1 MKALARQLALRRVE
15 FRGPLFGQEKLEA
28 YARADA
34 YVLPSWSENFGY
46 TVAEAL
52 ACGTPAITTRE
63 TPWPV
68 LEREGCG
75 WWIDT
80 GGEALAACLR
90 EVLATSRAEL
100 DRRGNIGRDWV
111 GRELGWSGVGRRM
124 LASYRWLLEG
134 GDRPD
139 WIST

>member
-1 MKALARQLALRRVE
+1 LSLRRLE
-15 FRGPLFGQEKLEA
+15 FRGPLFGGEKLEA

-63 TPWPV
+63 TPWSV

-80 GGEALAACLR
+80 GGEALEACLR

-100 DRRGNIGRDWV
+100 DRRGSIGRQWV
-111 GRELGWSGVGRRM
+111 ERELGWPGIGRKM
-124 LASYRWLLEG
+124 LASYRWLLGEA
-134 GDRPD
+134 DRPD
-139 WIST
+139 WIKT